1 MNTSERVGSSQGF
14 VSLSKY
20 VLSRILYFIFCI
32 FLHSTYNLII
42 TENLDSSLFHFKI
55 VKKGSGEKLVN
66 RIGQSLVERIPN
78 NK

>member
-1 MNTSERVGSSQGF
+1 MNTSERVGPSQGF

-32 FLHSTYNLII
+32 FLHATYILII

-55 VKKGSGEKLVN
+55 IKKGSGEKLVN
-66 RIGQSLVERIPN
+66 RIGQSLVKRIPN
-78 NK
+78 DK